1 MKERVWANNHYIFSR
16 LIKYLKNV
24 IKIMVRPIKYYRINW
39 SFNQLIYESPSD
51 VPFVLSMQKNKVS
64 NIKIFG
70 VAWDDDYSLKSI
82 DLKDLKRINSYDRIV
97 LKLIK

>member
-51 VPFVLSMQKNKVS
+51 VPFIFSMLRNKVS
-64 NIKIFG
+64 NIEIFC
-70 VAWDDDYSLKSI
+70 VNWSDDCPLKSI
-82 DLKDLKRINSYDRIV
+82 DSKDLKRINSYDRIV
-97 LKLIK
+97 LKIIK